1 MIIYLSL
8 QVNIVE
14 ALDLLTH
21 SKAIIAVIT
30 PYKAQKIFIEGRLKL
45 KGMKANW
52 RVQTIDASQ
61 GTTNTCRGSTL
72 LSTHYFSACGIVF
85 CFLFVACLQCFQAV
99 KQTM

>member
-1 MIIYLSL
+1 MIIYLLL

-21 SKAIIAVIT
+21 SKARIAVIT

-45 KGMKANW
+45 KGMKDNW

-72 LSTHYFSACGIVF
+72 LSTHLVHVENCM
-85 CFLFVACLQCFQAV
+85 CFLLLMCLQCFQAV